1 MNFETTG
8 ARGVGKWIV
17 AFFGLIGCSGCVIVG
32 PDYTLPETPVSESFV
47 GKDVP
52 GAVQGAAVE
61 KWWYSFADKQLEELI
76 LRAVH
81 ENNDLEVALERVNQT
96 RALRREAF
104 LGLFPIVTSAFDY
117 TNTHI
122 PTSTFAGGALRLG
135 KSHIDNEVYSAGF
148 DAFWEVD
155 VFGRVRRGV
164 EARTADSEAAVAQ
177 LQDAVR
183 ILIGDVARNYFQL
196 RGLQTQLAVA
206 QENTRTQ
213 EQVVRVAEA
222 LFKGGQ
228 TTEFDV
234 VRAKSQLSS
243 TLASI
248 PVLEANIQATVYR
261 LAVLTARQ
269 PGELNSQLIPSKPIP
284 TYNGPVTLGNPEEL
298 LKRRPDIRAAE
309 RSLASATA
317 QIGVA
322 EGDLFPK
329 LTFTGSISL
338 QARYFDKLNDDNS
351 DAWNLGPRL
360 SWAAFDLGRV
370 LARIDASEAVA
381 RQSLAQ
387 YEQTVLLALED
398 VEGSLA
404 RFKGFKLRRDHLQ
417 DAVVQSGKAVAL
429 ARTQYE
435 NGLIDILPV
444 LDAQRSALIAQLSLA
459 ESQTDLL
466 TALVA
471 VFKAVGGGWDE
482 AIVEVQ
488 ATPPQEGDT
497 PPITNVGVVSQ

>member
-1 MNFETTG
+1 MVKRFLVL
-8 ARGVGKWIV
+8 AWML
-17 AFFGLIGCSGCVIVG
+17 AFSGCILVG
-32 PDYTLPETPVSESFV
+32 PDYAPPDVQVAGSFV

-52 GAVQGAAVE
+52 GASDGAALE
-61 KWWYSFADKQLEELI
+61 KWWYSFSDKELQDLI
-76 LRAVH
+76 LEAVH
-81 ENNDLEVALERVNQT
+81 KNNELEVALERINQT

-104 LGLFPIVTSAFDY
+104 LGLFPIVTTALDY
-117 TNTHI
+117 SNTHI

-135 KSHIDNEVYSAGF
+135 RTHIDNEVYSAGF
-148 DAFWEVD
+148 DAFWEID
-155 VFGRVRRGV
+155 LFGRVRRGV
-164 EARTADSEAAVAQ
+164 EARTAESEAAVAQ

-196 RGLQTQLAVA
+196 RGLQMQLTVA
-206 QENTRTQ
+206 QENARTQ
-213 EQVVRVAEA
+213 EQVVRVADA
-222 LFKGGQ
+222 LFRGGQ

-234 VRAKSQLSS
+234 VRAKSQLSQ

-248 PVLEANIQATVYR
+248 PVLDANIQATMYR
-261 LAVLTARQ
+261 LAVLIAKQ
-269 PGELNSQLIPSKPIP
+269 PGELNAQLGVVKPMP
-284 TYNGPVTLGNPEEL
+284 TYDGPITLGKPEEL
-298 LKRRPDIRAAE
+298 LKRRPDIRAVE
-309 RSLASATA
+309 RQLAAATA
-317 QIGVA
+317 EIGVA

-338 QARYFDKLNDDNS
+338 QARYVDKLTDANS

-381 RQSLAQ
+381 RQAVAQ

-404 RFKGFKLRRDHLQ
+404 RFKGFKLRRDLLQ
-417 DAVVQSGKAVAL
+417 DAVEQSNKAVAIS
-429 ARTQYE
+429 RTQYE

-466 TALVA
+466 TSLVA
-471 VFKAVGGGWDE
+471 VFKAVGGGWDD
-482 AIVEVQ
+482 AIVEVE
-488 ATPPQEGDT
+488 AKSESAPSTPSIMP
-497 PPITNVGVVSQ
+497 VSTGAP

>member
-1 MNFETTG
+1 MNFEIMG
-8 ARGVGKWIV
+8 ARGVGRWIV
-17 AFFGLIGCSGCVIVG
+17 SFLGLIGCSGCVIVG
-32 PDYTLPETPVSESFV
+32 PDYAPPETPVSESFV
-47 GKDVP
+47 GKDIP

-104 LGLFPIVTSAFDY
+104 LGLFPIVTTAFDY

-135 KSHIDNEVYSAGF
+135 KTHIDNEVYSAGF

-155 VFGRVRRGV
+155 LFGRVRRGV

-183 ILIGDVARNYFQL
+183 ILIGDIARNYFQL
-196 RGLQTQLAVA
+196 RGLQAQLAVA
-206 QENTRTQ
+206 QENARTQ

-248 PVLEANIQATVYR
+248 PVLEANIQATAYR

-269 PGELNSQLIPSKPIP
+269 PGELNSQLIPPQPIP

-309 RSLASATA
+309 RRLASATA
-317 QIGVA
+317 GIGVA

-329 LTFTGSISL
+329 LTFTGTISF
-338 QARYFDKLNDDNS
+338 QARYFDKLTDDNS
-351 DAWNLGPRL
+351 DSWNLGPSL

-417 DAVVQSGKAVAL
+417 DAVEQSGKAVAI

-466 TALVA
+466 TSLVA

-488 ATPPQEGDT
+488 ATPESAT
-497 PPITNVGVVSQ
+497 PPVTNVSAVSQ